1 MREPGPSSCAG
12 RRHLAVAAVLAAAA
26 ALVWRAA
33 DLQLTQG
40 AFLQDQGERRHVRVV
55 ETPAYRGK
63 ILDRNRQPLAISTP
77 VDSVWVD
84 PREFDPQA
92 EGIPLLADLLGIE
105 HARLERQIAARAER
119 RFVYLLRHVA
129 PEFAERV
136 RALRVPGVNL
146 QREYRRYYPL
156 GEVAGHVVGFTD
168 VDERGREGV
177 ELAFE
182 SRIASQPGRERVL
195 RDSLGR
201 IVEKI
206 ERIDAPRPG
215 EDIVLSLDAQIQY
228 LAYRALFAG
237 VREHRAQAG
246 SAVVLDVRSGEVLAM
261 VNQPSYNP
269 NNRADRAGERMRNR
283 AVTDVFEPGSTVK
296 PFTVAAALESGR
308 FGVGTTIDT
317 HPGRFR
323 IGRHTV
329 RDVRDYGVI
338 DLATLLRKSS
348 NVAASRIALDLEPG
362 QLWETFRR
370 AGFGAAPASGFPGE
384 VPGVLNHHERW
395 RRIDRAT
402 LSFGYGLS
410 VTALHLAQAYA
421 AIANG
426 GLLPALSFERVDAA
440 GPGTRMMSAT
450 TSRQLRDMLEGV
462 VTPDGTGWA
471 ARVPGYRV
479 GGKTGTSRKSIA
491 NGYATD
497 RYLALFAGIAPM
509 SRPRLAIVVMVDEPA
524 GRHYY
529 GGQVAAPV
537 FARIAQGAL
546 RVLAIAPDD
555 HGVVTRR
562 VHLGGDALLARLD
575 VRGAPAGFE

>member
-1 MREPGPSSCAG
+1 MGEPGPSSCAG
-12 RRHLAVAAVLAAAA
+12 RRHLAVVAVLAAAA

-40 AFLQDQGERRHVRVV
+40 AFLQDQGEARHVRVV
-55 ETPAYRGK
+55 EIPAYRGK

-84 PREFDPQA
+84 PREFDPRA
-92 EGIPLLADLLGIE
+92 EGIEPLADLLKIE
-105 HARLERQIAARAER
+105 RARLERQVAARAQR
-119 RFVYLLRHVA
+119 RFVYLLRHVT

-136 RALRVPGVNL
+136 RALGVPGVNL

-168 VDERGREGV
+168 VDEHGREGI

-182 SRIASQPGRERVL
+182 SRLASQPGHERVL

-228 LAYRALFAG
+228 LAYRALLAG
-237 VREHRAQAG
+237 VSEHRARAG
-246 SAVVLDVRSGEVLAM
+246 TAVVLDVRSGEVLAM

-269 NNRADRAGERMRNR
+269 NNRADRASGRMRNR

-308 FGVGTTIDT
+308 FDVDTTINT

-323 IGRHTV
+323 VGSHTV
-329 RDVRDYGVI
+329 RDIRDYGVI

-362 QLWETFRR
+362 QLWETFHR

-384 VPGVLNHHERW
+384 VPGVLRHHERW

-410 VTALHLAQAYA
+410 VTALQLAQAYA

-426 GLLPALSFERVDAA
+426 GRLPALSFERVDTA
-440 GPGTRMMSAT
+440 GPGTRMMSAA
-450 TSRQLRDMLEGV
+450 TSRHLRRMLEGV
-462 VTPDGTGWA
+462 VARDGTGWA
-471 ARVPGYRV
+471 ARVAGYRV

-497 RYLALFAGIAPM
+497 RWLALFAGIAPM
-509 SRPRLAIVVMVDEPA
+509 SRPRLAIVVMVDEPT
-524 GRHYY
+524 GGKYY
-529 GGQVAAPV
+529 GGQVAAPI
-537 FARIAQGAL
+537 FARIARGAL

-555 HGVVTRR
+555 HDVVTQR
-562 VHLGGDALLARLD
+562 VHLGGDALLARADL
-575 VRGAPAGFE
+575 RAASTGSE

>member
-105 HARLERQIAARAER
+105 HARLERQVAARAER

-440 GPGTRMMSAT
+440 GPGTRVMSAT

-555 HGVVTRR
+555 HGVVTQR

>member
-12 RRHLAVAAVLAAAA
+12 RRRLAVAAVLAAAA

-33 DLQLTQG
+33 DLQRTQG
-40 AFLQDQGERRHVRVV
+40 AFLQDQGERRHLRVV

-84 PREFDPQA
+84 PREFDPRA
-92 EGIPLLADLLGIE
+92 EGIQPLADLLGIE

-261 VNQPSYNP
+261 ANQPSYNP

-308 FGVGTTIDT
+308 FDVGTTIDT
-317 HPGRFR
+317 HPGSFR

-329 RDVRDYGVI
+329 RDMRDYGVI

-402 LSFGYGLS
+402 LSYGYGLS

-440 GPGTRMMSAT
+440 GPGTRVMSAT

-462 VTPDGTGWA
+462 VAPDGTGWA

-529 GGQVAAPV
+529 GGQVAAPI
-537 FARIAQGAL
+537 FSRIAQGAL

-575 VRGAPAGFE
+575 ARGAPAGFE

>member
-1 MREPGPSSCAG
+1 MSEPGPSSYAG
-12 RRHLAVAAVLAAAA
+12 RRYLAVAVVLAAAA

-40 AFLQDQGERRHVRVV
+40 AFLQDQGEARHVRIT
-55 ETPAYRGK
+55 EIPAHRGK
-63 ILDRNRQPLAISTP
+63 ILDRHRQPLAISTP

-84 PREFDPQA
+84 PREFDPRA
-92 EGIPLLADLLGIE
+92 EGLQPLADLLRIE
-105 HARLERQIAARAER
+105 RARLERQIAERAER

-136 RALRVPGVNL
+136 RSLRVPGVNL

-168 VDERGREGV
+168 IDEHGREGI

-182 SRIASQPGRERVL
+182 SRLASQPGHERVL

-206 ERIDAPRPG
+206 ERIEAPRPG

-228 LAYRALFAG
+228 LAYRALLAG
-237 VREHRAQAG
+237 VNEHRAHAG
-246 SAVVLDVRSGEVLAM
+246 TAVVLDVHHGEVLAM

-269 NNRADRAGERMRNR
+269 NNRNDRAVGRMRNR

-308 FGVGTTIDT
+308 FGLGTTINT
-317 HPGRFR
+317 HPGRFK

-329 RDVRDYGVI
+329 RDIRDYGVI

-348 NVAASRIALDLEPG
+348 NVGASRIALELEPAE
-362 QLWETFRR
+362 LWQTFKGV
-370 AGFGAAPASGFPGE
+370 GFGAPPATGFPGE
-384 VPGVLNHHERW
+384 VTGVLNHYERW
-395 RRIDRAT
+395 RRIERAT
-402 LSFGYGLS
+402 LSYGYGLS

-426 GLLPALSFERVDAA
+426 GLLPSISFERTDLPA
-440 GPGTRMMSAT
+440 PGRRVMSTT
-450 TSRQLRDMLEGV
+450 TSRQIRHMLEGV
-462 VTPDGTGWA
+462 VAPDGTGWR

-479 GGKTGTSRKSIA
+479 GGKTGTSRKSIP

-497 RYLALFAGIAPM
+497 RYLSLFAGIAPM
-509 SRPRLAIVVMVDEPA
+509 SRPRLAIVVMVDEPT
-524 GRHYY
+524 GKHYY
-529 GGQVAAPV
+529 GGRVAAPI
-537 FARIAQGAL
+537 FSQIAQGAL

-562 VHLGGDALLARLD
+562 VHLGGEEILARLD
-575 VRGAPAGFE
+575 IRGASPRIE